1 MCTQIYPFLVVNV
14 SISLLW
20 FLGTDRCA
28 GAAGEEPTGDFG
40 GGNSALEP
48 GEAVGDPQNEGF
60 IMENP
65 MKILWNPMKTDDL
78 GAPPF
83 FKKTFISLYIHVILG
98 GPSRRL

>member
-20 FLGTDRCA
+20 FLGTDRCT

-48 GEAVGDPQNEGF
+48 GEAVGDPQNEDVYNGKSYD
-60 IMENP
+60 IN
-65 MKILWNPMKTDDL
+65 DL
-78 GAPPF
+78 GIAP
-83 FKKTFISLYIHVILG
+83 
-98 GPSRRL
+98 

>member
-48 GEAVGDPQNEGF
+48 GEAVGGSPKWGVHHGKSY
-60 IMENP
+60 ENP
-65 MKILWNPMKTDDL
+65 MKSYENGWFRGTPI
-78 GAPPF
+78 F
-83 FKKTFISLYIHVILG
+83 
-98 GPSRRL
+98 